1 MPEDPTVVLSYTF
14 PPETPGTVDDLAAE
28 IRERCPGIDLRRA
41 TDRADLVARAP
52 EADVLVEHGLPDA
65 VLDRAER
72 LSWVQSLSAGY
83 GRYDRDRL
91 REMDVALTTVSG
103 AHAPAI
109 AQQTLAYLLLFER
122 NLLRGLRQ
130 ADRREWRRYPAGE
143 LTGRTLGVVGVGAIG
158 GRVADL
164 GAACGMDVLGL
175 RRHPER
181 GHPSVEEMVGPDDL
195 HDLLGRADYV
205 VLACPLT
212 DETRGLIDDAA
223 LASMRTGTVLVNVAR
238 GAVVEQDALVASLA
252 AGDLRGAALDV
263 ADPEPLPRESPLW
276 DLGNVV
282 VTPHNAGGS
291 QHFPARCADVFARNY
306 ERYVAGDRDGMENRA
321 V

>member
-1 MPEDPTVVLSYTF
+1 MPDDPTVVLSYTF
-14 PPETPGTVDDLAAE
+14 PPESPGTVDDLAAG
-28 IRERCPGIDLRRA
+28 IRERCPDVDLRRA
-41 TDRADLVARAP
+41 TDRDDLIACASDAEVI
-52 EADVLVEHGLPDA
+52 VEHGLPGA
-65 VLDRAER
+65 VLDRAAA

-91 REMDVALTTVSG
+91 REMGVALTTVSG

-122 NLLRGLRQ
+122 NLLQGLRQ
-130 ADRREWRRYPAGE
+130 ADRHEWRRYPAGE

-164 GAACGMDVLGL
+164 GAACGMEVLGL

-181 GHPSVEEMVGPDDL
+181 GHPNVDEMVGPDDL
-195 HDLLGRADYV
+195 HALLGRADYV

-212 DETRGLIDDAA
+212 DETRGLIDGAA
-223 LASMRTGTVLVNVAR
+223 LSTMRTGTVLVNVAR
-238 GAVVEQDALVASLA
+238 GAVVDQDALVDALT

-263 ADPEPLPRESPLW
+263 ADPEPLPRDSPLW
-276 DLGNVV
+276 DLSNVV

-291 QHFPARCADVFARNY
+291 QHFPERCADVFARNY
-306 ERYVAGDRDGMENRA
+306 ERYVAGDLDDMENR
-321 V
+321 VV